1 MNLASIYASI
11 GPSGIALVFVGCAG
25 LYLALRNLL
34 YLHFVWRDFKRD
46 FLDIEHQEGRC
57 MRDVC
62 DKSDNPL
69 IAIIRD
75 VVKTHGGHSE
85 DIRAEGAY
93 LFHRNFEQVTKG
105 LCWLR
110 LISVVSPLLGLLG
123 TILGMVTVFRTIAEN
138 SAPNAAQ
145 LAAGIWEALITTIM
159 GLCVAIPML
168 MFYYYLMLKFKG
180 FHIEAVEHSWNCAAA
195 RSGKPGPKPGG
206 RAMHDFDEDASIDLT
221 PVIDVIFMLLIFF
234 IMTTTFSKPVLD
246 IVLPAS
252 ETAEESSRKNAEL
265 VISVKADGTIHY
277 QDRQLTKEALAAV
290 LETRPEALLNLYV
303 DEKAPFE
310 AFVGVVDIAR
320 LKRGGH
326 FVISTQPSER

>member
-1 MNLASIYASI
+1 
-11 GPSGIALVFVGCAG
+11 
-25 LYLALRNLL
+25 
-34 YLHFVWRDFKRD
+34 
-46 FLDIEHQEGRC
+46 
-57 MRDVC
+57 
-62 DKSDNPL
+62 
-69 IAIIRD
+69 
-75 VVKTHGGHSE
+75 
-85 DIRAEGAY
+85 
-93 LFHRNFEQVTKG
+93 
-105 LCWLR
+105 
-110 LISVVSPLLGLLG
+110 
-123 TILGMVTVFRTIAEN
+123 
-138 SAPNAAQ
+138 
-145 LAAGIWEALITTIM
+145 
-159 GLCVAIPML
+159 
-168 MFYYYLMLKFKG
+168 
-180 FHIEAVEHSWNCAAA
+180 
-195 RSGKPGPKPGG
+195 
-206 RAMHDFDEDASIDLT
+206 MHDFDEDASIDLT

-252 ETAEESSRKNAEL
+252 ETAEPSRKNAEL

>member
-1 MNLASIYASI
+1 
-11 GPSGIALVFVGCAG
+11 
-25 LYLALRNLL
+25 
-34 YLHFVWRDFKRD
+34 
-46 FLDIEHQEGRC
+46 
-57 MRDVC
+57 
-62 DKSDNPL
+62 
-69 IAIIRD
+69 
-75 VVKTHGGHSE
+75 
-85 DIRAEGAY
+85 
-93 LFHRNFEQVTKG
+93 
-105 LCWLR
+105 
-110 LISVVSPLLGLLG
+110 
-123 TILGMVTVFRTIAEN
+123 
-138 SAPNAAQ
+138 
-145 LAAGIWEALITTIM
+145 
-159 GLCVAIPML
+159 
-168 MFYYYLMLKFKG
+168 
-180 FHIEAVEHSWNCAAA
+180 
-195 RSGKPGPKPGG
+195 
-206 RAMHDFDEDASIDLT
+206 MHDFDEDASIDLT

-277 QDRQLTKEALAAV
+277 QDRQLTAV